1 MGEILLEA
9 GTNEL
14 ELLIFTVGDQKFGVN
29 IAKVLEIMQYQPVT
43 KIPASNPAFEG
54 VFTPRDKVI
63 SVVNLHTMLKREKP
77 TNTDGLFLVCHFNK
91 MDTAFLVTSVQ
102 GIKRISWEAIEKPP
116 EIASS
121 EATSLTTGIATVDK
135 DIILILDFEKIV
147 SEMNPTAVL
156 DTSGIEVAND
166 TTTAAEKH
174 IVIAEDS
181 TFLNTMIV
189 KALDSAGYTKVS
201 HFKNGKEAWDYIS
214 NLPDAAS
221 VIACVVTD
229 IEMPKMD
236 GHHLCKAIK
245 SDDRLKKIPV
255 YLFSSLI
262 NEQMIKKGE
271 SVGADAQFSKPQ
283 INALIDYLKGHI

>member
-121 EATSLTTGIATVDK
+121 EATALTTGIATVDK
-135 DIILILDFEKIV
+135 DIILILDFERIV
-147 SEMNPTAVL
+147 SEMNPAAVL
-156 DTSGIEVAND
+156 DTDGIESIND
-166 TTTAAEKH
+166 VGAAEKH
-174 IVIAEDS
+174 IVVAEDS

-189 KALDSAGYTKVS
+189 KALGSAGYTKVS
-201 HFKNGKEAWDYIS
+201 HFKNGKEAWEFIS
-214 NLPDAAS
+214 TLPDASS

>member
-29 IAKVLEIMQYQPVT
+29 IAKVLEIMQYQHVT

-121 EATSLTTGIATVDK
+121 EATALTTGIATVDK
-135 DIILILDFEKIV
+135 DIILILDFERIV
-147 SEMNPTAVL
+147 SEMNPAAVL
-156 DTSGIEVAND
+156 DTNGIEPIND
-166 TTTAAEKH
+166 VGAAEKH
-174 IVIAEDS
+174 IVVAEDS

-189 KALDSAGYTKVS
+189 KALGSAGYTKVS
-201 HFKNGKEAWDYIS
+201 HFKNGKEAWEFIS
-214 NLPDAAS
+214 TLPDASS

>member
-29 IAKVLEIMQYQPVT
+29 IAKVLEIMQYQHVT

-63 SVVNLHTMLKREKP
+63 SVVNLHTVLKREKP

-116 EIASS
+116 EIASGD
-121 EATSLTTGIATVDK
+121 ATSLTTGIATIDT

-147 SEMNPTAVL
+147 SEMNPAAVL
-156 DTSGIEVAND
+156 DTNGIESIND
-166 TTTAAEKH
+166 VGAAEKH
-174 IVIAEDS
+174 IVVAEDS

-189 KALDSAGYTKVS
+189 KALGSAGYTKVS

-214 NLPDAAS
+214 NLPDAANA
-221 VIACVVTD
+221 IACVVTD

-236 GHHLCKAIK
+236 GHHLCKSIK
-245 SDDRLKKIPV
+245 TDEKLKKIPV

-271 SVGADAQFSKPQ
+271 AVGADAQFSKPQ
-283 INALIDYLKGHI
+283 INELIDYLKGHI

>member
-1 MGEILLEA
+1 MSEILLES

-14 ELLIFTVGDQKFGVN
+14 ELLVFTVGSQKFGVN

-43 KIPASNPAFEG
+43 KIPASNPAYEG

-63 SVVNLHTMLKREKP
+63 SVINLHTVLEREKP
-77 TNTDGLFLVCHFNK
+77 EDTDGMFLVCHFNK
-91 MDTAFLVTSVQ
+91 IDTAFLVTSVQ
-102 GIKRISWEAIEKPP
+102 GIKRVSWEAIDKPP

-121 EATSLTTGIATVDK
+121 DAAALTTGITTVDG

-147 SEMNPTAVL
+147 SEMNTSAVL
-156 DTSGIEVAND
+156 DTDGIETTNDAN
-166 TTTAAEKH
+166 AAEKH
-174 IVIAEDS
+174 IVVAEDS
-181 TFLNTMIV
+181 MFLNTMIV
-189 KALDSAGYTKVS
+189 KALGDAGYPKVS
-201 HFKNGKEAWDYIS
+201 HFENGKEAWDFIS
-214 NLPDAAS
+214 NLPNAEDA
-221 VIACVVTD
+221 IACVVSD

-236 GHHLCKAIK
+236 GHHLCKSIK
-245 SDDRLKKIPV
+245 SDDKLKKIPV

-283 INALIDYLKGHI
+283 INELIEYLKGHI